1 MVVSSSQQY
10 VRNLGYRNAN
20 MEELT
25 VALLNIA
32 YDWRA
37 VAVSWYSRQGTVK
50 CFDRIGCFIWI
61 ALFGYFLH
69 KFIP

>member
-37 VAVSWYSRQGTVK
+37 VAVS
-50 CFDRIGCFIWI
+50 
-61 ALFGYFLH
+61 
-69 KFIP
+69 